1 MIMKFNTSVNG
12 EKKGGNTLLW
22 LAALAIGGYVVYQYV
37 IKPKQAND
45 ENK

>member
-1 MIMKFNTSVNG
+1 MIAKFETAVNG
-12 EKKGGNTLLW
+12 TKKGSNTLLW

>member
-1 MIMKFNTSVNG
+1 MITKLNTSVGG

-22 LAALAIGGYVVYQYV
+22 IAVLAIGGYFVYQYV